1 MSQTTELLRVLVIV
15 RQALLAKVLC
25 ESLAGENF
33 LAIGSY
39 GSIMDADIAALRP
52 DVILLDLD
60 ACERNVAKAL
70 RKCREQSPGSRICA
84 LVSNV
89 DGPQVRS
96 CFDEHVS
103 GCIVTDMPFEDVLEA
118 VKVIARGD
126 VFIDPRISR
135 QLFFGR
141 PRLSHQDNL
150 TPREEEIARMLTHGL
165 ANKQIAHHLHISQS
179 TVKNHISRIFEKLSV
194 SSRTEAAVVAFKTG
208 LV

>member
-1 MSQTTELLRVLVIV
+1 MPLTTELLRVLVIV
-15 RQALLAKVLC
+15 RQVLLAKVLC
-25 ESLAGENF
+25 ESLAGED
-33 LAIGSY
+33 LAVVGSY
-39 GSIMDADIAALRP
+39 RSIMDADLSALRP

-60 ACERNVAKAL
+60 ACDKNVAKAL
-70 RKCREQSPGSRICA
+70 RTCREQLPTSRICA

-103 GCIVTDMPFEDVLEA
+103 GCIVTDMPFEEVLEA

-126 VFIDPRISR
+126 VFIDRRISR
-135 QLFFGR
+135 QLFLGR
-141 PRLSHQDNL
+141 SRLSHQDNL
-150 TPREEEIARMLTHGL
+150 TPREEEIVRMLTHGL
-165 ANKQIAHHLHISQS
+165 ANKQIAHHLRISQS

-194 SSRTEAAVVAFKTG
+194 SSRTEAAVFAFKTG